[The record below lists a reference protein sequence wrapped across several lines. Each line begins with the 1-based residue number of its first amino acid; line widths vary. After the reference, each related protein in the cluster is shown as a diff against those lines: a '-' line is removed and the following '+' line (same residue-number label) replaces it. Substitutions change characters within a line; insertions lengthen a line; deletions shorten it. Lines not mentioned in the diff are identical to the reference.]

1 MLIGQVSSTW
11 HVDRMRLF
19 WSASNIQIL
28 SNYCITEKKINIFY
42 VSLSNMV
49 LLRQNQLKIEGKTS
63 KLDDTFFP
71 SKFQKNCRGTVLLN
85 GTITPSE
92 ELIDQFQEWNKT
104 KTGEKR
110 LVSYNRA
117 KQWIYRLLKKEV
129 SIPPKVIECDR
140 KISKMPQIT

>member
-1 MLIGQVSSTW
+1 
-11 HVDRMRLF
+11 
-19 WSASNIQIL
+19 
-28 SNYCITEKKINIFY
+28 
-42 VSLSNMV
+42 MV

-63 KLDDTFFP
+63 NLDDTFFP

-117 KQWIYRLLKKEV
+117 KQWICRLLKKEV
-129 SIPPKVIECDR
+129 SIPQGHRMRQEDFQNALDH
-140 KISKMPQIT
+140 MITAHASGMTQG